1 MPLDSE
7 VQELLERM
15 ERSDPR
21 PRGSWTIAETR
32 EKYLQM
38 RVLAGEPK
46 DLRRVEDRTVPGPAG
61 EIPIRLYARETGIQL
76 PALIYLHGGRFISGN
91 LDTHDRVCRAL
102 AEQSGCLIVGV
113 DYRLAPEHRF
123 PAAVE
128 DAYCVTAWTAA
139 HGGTAGVDITRIGV
153 GGDSAGGNLAAAVAL
168 HARDKDYPPLKCQC
182 LIYPMLD
189 ATRSAET
196 HRTLA
201 AGYGAGSDDMKQ
213 GYREYVPKGVDL
225 RDPLVS
231 PLFAENLKGV
241 PPAFVLT
248 AEYDCLRAE
257 AEQYVEQL
265 RSAGVTVVHSRY
277 EGAIHGFFQM
287 AGVLGIGVRAID
299 EVSGFLKDS
308 LQPLSFGRCSESL

>member
-38 RVLAGEPK
+38 RVFAGEPK
-46 DLRRVEDRTVPGPAG
+46 DLRRVEDRTVPGSAG
-61 EIPIRLYARETGIQL
+61 EIPIRLYAGETGGHL

-102 AEQSGCLIVGV
+102 AEQSRCLIVAV

-128 DAYCVTAWTAA
+128 DAYCVTAWAAA
-139 HGGTAGVDITRIGV
+139 HGDTAGIDTTRIGI

-168 HARDKDYPPLKCQC
+168 RARDEDYPLLKCQC

-189 ATRSAET
+189 ATCGAET

-213 GYREYVPKGVDL
+213 GYREYVPEGVDL

-231 PLFAENLKGV
+231 PLFAEDLTDV
-241 PPAFVLT
+241 TPAFVLT
-248 AEYDCLRAE
+248 AEYDCLRGE

-265 RSAGVTVVHSRY
+265 RSAGVPVVHSHY
-277 EGAIHGFFQM
+277 DGAIHGFFQM
-287 AGVLGIGVRAID
+287 AGVLRLGERAIA
-299 EVSGFLKDS
+299 EVSAFL
-308 LQPLSFGRCSESL
+308 QESLGGTGAT